1 MKIRHPAGLYD
12 EKTRTP
18 SYSLEVSTWKD
29 LRDRVKVVDFLM
41 GTENKRIWVYEI
53 TNESE
58 WPAFISIKRDGQLL
72 TMSGSE
78 KY

>member
-1 MKIRHPAGLYD
+1 
-12 EKTRTP
+12 
-18 SYSLEVSTWKD
+18 VSTWKD